1 MAPPRR
7 HADLRDDD
15 GHGERIAKLEE
26 RVFQLETTVD
36 LRVQLAT
43 QMLRAEINMR
53 QGRTD
58 IANWLVFGMAAIIL
72 AGFLGVV
79 VAYFQGRPIGAP
91 VSIRSSEG
99 IR

>member
-1 MAPPRR
+1 MTLG
-7 HADLRDDD
+7 HADLHDD
-15 GHGERIAKLEE
+15 HGERLAKLEE
-26 RVFQLETTVD
+26 RTFHLEQTVE

-43 QMLRAEINMR
+43 QVLRSEINAR

-58 IANWLVFGMAAIIL
+58 VANWLVFGMAAIIL
-72 AGFLGVV
+72 AGFLGLV

-99 IR
+99 TR